1 MNDAAM
7 TVVIASGNK
16 GKLAEL
22 QHALAP
28 LQWQLRPQSDW
39 QVPEADETG
48 STFVENALIKARNAC
63 EHTGVAAIA
72 DDSGLVV
79 PALGGEPG
87 IRSARYSGKGDE
99 GNNALLLDRMQRFK
113 DDQRDAFFIAV
124 VVFLRHPEDPTPVI
138 AEGRWHGRIAAAPA
152 GSGGFGYD
160 PLFIPAGTDRRAAE
174 MTKEEKSAESH
185 RGLAIASLRSQLGL

>member
-174 MTKEEKSAESH
+174 MAKEEKSAESH